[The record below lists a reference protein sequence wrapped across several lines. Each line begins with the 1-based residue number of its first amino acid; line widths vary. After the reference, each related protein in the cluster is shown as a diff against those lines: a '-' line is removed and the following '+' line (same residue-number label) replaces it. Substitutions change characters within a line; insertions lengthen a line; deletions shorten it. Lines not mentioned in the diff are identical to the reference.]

1 MEKSVL
7 RPTIPSSGS
16 PAWAGR
22 ILGWSRLACVAAMQ
36 LAFSGSSLAASPPE
50 DEPPSCPD
58 KGDCC
63 VPDEEACWHPAAGRG
78 LAALVTGSVAVT
90 GGLLFGNLGD
100 SMRIG
105 DPLPQM
111 IGVGAVGL
119 IGSGLGAFA
128 ALVSPRGEG
137 RVEDAPSRP
146 SLTLG
151 LSPGGGTTIDEKVP
165 YGLSFS
171 ADPRIA
177 LHPRVG
183 LSPHFGVSLPLGRAT
198 EVDPRP
204 QFSEPLAG
212 QDSTFP
218 RVLETRRFKGSVGWE
233 LSFSL
238 PYPAPVPRPL
248 ATGPVEIRWRPRFEF
263 RFREVAAG
271 GTTQVIQHLA
281 LYPLTG
287 GLRLHASPRQRFTFY
302 VGPRI
307 DWQGYSEAVHT
318 EVSPG
323 SARTGPLFAE
333 AWWQL
338 DIPLTP
344 QGGGANHL
352 AGRLN
357 LGYIHSNL
365 DGKGLDAGA
374 IVGYFGPVEV
384 SFDLRIRKR
393 GSKMA
398 LQITAGAQVA
408 SGGGPFVKIG
418 WIAPKGGS

>member
-1 MEKSVL
+1 M
-7 RPTIPSSGS
+7 SSLS
-16 PAWAGR
+16 RTWMAR
-22 ILGWSRLACVAAMQ
+22 TRGWGRLAALCSVVVIQSAVAT
-36 LAFSGSSLAASPPE
+36 SSQAASPQE
-50 DEPPSCPD
+50 DVLPACPA
-58 KGDCC
+58 KGNCC
-63 VPDEEACWHPAAGRG
+63 VPGEEECWHPAAGRG
-78 LAALVTGSVAVT
+78 LTAAVTGSVAVT
-90 GGLLFGNLGD
+90 GGVLFAKLGD

-119 IGSGLGAFA
+119 IGSGLGALA

-137 RVEDAPSRP
+137 AVADAPSRAT
-146 SLTLG
+146 LTLG
-151 LSPGGGTTIDEKVP
+151 LSPGGGTTIDEQVP

-171 ADPRIA
+171 VDPNID
-177 LHPRVG
+177 LHPRVS
-183 LSPHFGVSLPLGRAT
+183 LRPHFGVSFRLGRT
-198 EVDPRP
+198 TQVDPRP

-218 RVLETRRFKGSVGWE
+218 RVLETWRFRGSVGAE
-233 LSFSL
+233 ASVAL
-238 PYPAPVPRPL
+238 PYPARVVRPF
-248 ATGPVEIRWRPRFEF
+248 ASGPVEVRWRPTFEF
-263 RFREVAAG
+263 RFREVASE

-281 LYPLTG
+281 LYPLTV
-287 GLRLHASPRQRFTFY
+287 GLRMHASPRQRFTFY
-302 VGPRI
+302 VGPRV
-307 DWQGYSEAVHT
+307 DWQGSSDPGST

-323 SARTGPLFAE
+323 SARPGRLFAE

-344 QGGGANHL
+344 QGGRAHHL

-374 IVGYFGPVEV
+374 IIGYFGPVEL

-398 LQITAGAQVA
+398 FQITAGAQVA
-408 SGGGPFVKIG
+408 SGGGPFVKLG
-418 WIAPKGGS
+418 WVAPKGGS